1 MDSLQAIGKINCRQI
16 RHDVLNNP
24 PLVDPSFLVGYNDKK
39 FLFFRNA
46 ALQREFYAVQTFL
59 SACCDGPFVTLLNRL
74 IDVYPLFEYPATQLP
89 ITTQYHSNQGN
100 VLLNAFEFYFYHFF
114 NLPLRRQN
122 LYQSTNQNNATDSL
136 YPILVED
143 YLNAY
148 LPVDSANQS
157 KLFAQNPTPSGS
169 FHHQMQELQHQQ
181 NKAISNF
188 DPTQAINSS
197 PPSARSTLLR
207 KDFSFAS
214 IQAQHNQDISTI
226 GTSFPAPS
234 ATGIGQQ
241 TSPLI
246 HNRISKGETSE
257 IWRSETFAKILIA
270 FWIESYVSREA
281 GVNNQNSGH
290 LTHPNTYSTPLPSS
304 ELLRCIRMFIK
315 HAHYFANACK
325 EGGPYIP
332 SSLRFGADLFS
343 SYGGISG
350 SSYENSS
357 GGHVVGNNK
366 VLYAFF
372 ALCIDHWP
380 LDASFRLVLETWLSY
395 IQPWRYTQLN
405 MKGSANMNNDSG
417 DPIDSTKWATFVD
430 ENFRFYT
437 NMFGKLLSARFS
449 RLDISSHKNAY
460 MLFRIAK
467 VYSQENLINIL
478 YQIFNMQGRSMFQ
491 SLNTSASPTR
501 HAAMAEESAA
511 TFSPNDNVSPVPFF
525 KDNDQGLSSHPVD
538 LLGLEF
544 KELVSSLLLAMVNAK
559 QAVIRTRRI
568 AESLNKSHAEKEKS
582 IGFPSRLIAFIA
594 DVFGLRNVSRPSSP
608 GSSGMD
614 PAEKIE
620 SDKTLQ
626 YLDFCMEKFSSLF
639 ELENIMEN
647 LKQQNLSSK
656 VDPNVTD
663 SLRDC
668 SSQDDHEQAS
678 PNCLSPIQR
687 RDILLKKVKVYTKYD
702 GNPDRVPIRSDEF
715 RFLVRILLCAS
726 GEIDKRWRSKIED
739 WYNRR
744 PGFAYVIF
752 RQICTPPCIY
762 RSSGNEILEENSIVN
777 GTLTH
782 PMNSSYCGS
791 LRRYN
796 ASSKRRLPA
805 RIVLRPLAS
814 YKFIFYISVSY
825 IFLVLIWQKSVIS
838 STFYICFFYTL
849 WLIAKAMT
857 DFLTGEDGKAF
868 KDNTSSTPI
877 DFTLDATILSQD
889 ESY

>member
-1 MDSLQAIGKINCRQI
+1 M
-16 RHDVLNNP
+16 
-24 PLVDPSFLVGYNDKK
+24 
-39 FLFFRNA
+39 
-46 ALQREFYAVQTFL
+46 QREFYAVQTFL
-59 SACCDGPFVTLLNRL
+59 SACCDGPFVTLINRL
-74 IDVYPLFEYPATQLP
+74 VDVYPLFEYPATQLP

-100 VLLNAFEFYFYHFF
+100 VFLNAFEFYFYHFF

-157 KLFAQNPTPSGS
+157 KLFAQSPTPSGS
-169 FHHQMQELQHQQ
+169 FHHQMQELHHQQ
-181 NKAISNF
+181 NKAIANF
-188 DPTQAINSS
+188 EVTQPINSS
-197 PPSARSTLLR
+197 PPCARSTLLR
-207 KDFSFAS
+207 KDFSMAS

-234 ATGIGQQ
+234 AHGIGQQ
-241 TSPLI
+241 TSPLMQ
-246 HNRISKGETSE
+246 NRISKGDKSET
-257 IWRSETFAKILIA
+257 WRSETFAKILIA
-270 FWIESYVSREA
+270 FWIESYISRET
-281 GVNNQNSGH
+281 GVQNRNSGH
-290 LTHPNTYSTPLPSS
+290 LTHSNTYSTPLPTS

-315 HAHYFANACK
+315 HAHYFSNACK

-332 SSLRFGADLFS
+332 SALRFSPGGADLFS
-343 SYGGISG
+343 SYGGISVG
-350 SSYENSS
+350 SYENSS
-357 GGHVVGNNK
+357 GGPAAGNNK

-372 ALCIDHWP
+372 SLCIEHWP

-405 MKGSANMNNDSG
+405 MKSSANRNNDSG
-417 DPIDSTKWATFVD
+417 DPIDSSKWATFVD

-437 NMFGKLLSARFS
+437 NMFGKMLLARFS
-449 RLDISSHKNAY
+449 RIDISSHKNAY
-460 MLFRIAK
+460 MLYRIAK

-478 YQIFNMQGRSMFQ
+478 CQIFNMQGRTFFQ
-491 SLNTSASPTR
+491 SLNTNASPNR
-501 HAAMAEESAA
+501 HAAMAEESD
-511 TFSPNDNVSPVPFF
+511 TTISPNDNLPAVPFF
-525 KDNDQGLSSHPVD
+525 KDNDQSLSSNPVD

-544 KELVSSLLLAMVNAK
+544 KELISSLLLNMLNAK
-559 QAVIRTRRI
+559 QAVIRTRKI
-568 AESLNKSHAEKEKS
+568 AENLNKSQAEKEKS

-594 DVFGLRNVSRPSSP
+594 DVFGMRNVSRPSSP

-620 SDKTLQ
+620 SDKTLL

-639 ELENIMEN
+639 ELENVMET
-647 LKQQNLSSK
+647 LKQQNASSK
-656 VDPNVTD
+656 VDTDVTD
-663 SLRDC
+663 SLKDC
-668 SSQDDHEQAS
+668 SSQEGNEQGS
-678 PNCLSPIQR
+678 LNYLSPIQR

-715 RFLVRILLCAS
+715 RFLVRILLYAS
-726 GEIDKRWRSKIED
+726 TEIDKRWRSKIEA

-762 RSSGNEILEENSIVN
+762 RSSGNGNLEENAIVN

-782 PMNSSYCGS
+782 TMNNSYCGS

-805 RIVLRPLAS
+805 RIVLRPFAS
-814 YKFIFYISVSY
+814 YKIIFYISISY
-825 IFLVLIWQKSVIS
+825 ILLVLIWQKSVIS
-838 STFYICFFYTL
+838 STLYLCFFYSM
-849 WLIAKAMT
+849 WIIAKAMT
-857 DFLTGEDGKAF
+857 DFLSGEDGKKF
-868 KDNTSSTPI
+868 KDNTPLTPI

-889 ESY
+889 DSY